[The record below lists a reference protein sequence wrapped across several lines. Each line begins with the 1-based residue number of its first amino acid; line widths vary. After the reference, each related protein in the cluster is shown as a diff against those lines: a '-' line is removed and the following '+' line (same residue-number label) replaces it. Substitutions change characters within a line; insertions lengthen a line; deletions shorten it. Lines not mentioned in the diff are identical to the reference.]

1 MSQFSETEKLCFNC
15 LSNTHMINTCK
26 FKRHC
31 QVDNCQK
38 RHHTLLHSEEMLV
51 PNSPDQID
59 SNINNIFERK
69 TLSQTYLQIVL
80 VTLTNSRRDME
91 VHTNALLDTG
101 SDTTLIRKDI
111 ADKLKLNGIRR
122 TMNMS
127 NAVTNT
133 RMISSQIVNFII
145 TSQTNKCDCFNIDD
159 AHVMNKLNIR
169 HNKID
174 EIVMSKYEHLHD
186 ISLPKP
192 NIGDITVLIGSD
204 HPELLLH
211 GEFKKG
217 KPRDPVAVKRK
228 LGWMLMGGK
237 RQLGNR
243 SQCNYLSED
252 NISESLERFW
262 QIDTYGTL
270 PEFNPDILP
279 PEQKRGLHI
288 LESTTVIKD
297 NKFEVGLLWKKDNII
312 LP

>member
-1 MSQFSETEKLCFNC
+1 
-15 LSNTHMINTCK
+15 MINTCK
-26 FKRHC
+26 SKRHC

-38 RHHTLLHSEEMLV
+38 IQHTLLHSERMPV
-51 PNSPDQID
+51 PNSTDQID
-59 SNINNIFERK
+59 SNINNIIEREI
-69 TLSQTYLQIVL
+69 LSQTYLQIVP
-80 VTLTNSRRDME
+80 VTLTNSRRDIE

-122 TMNMS
+122 TMNIS

-133 RMISSQIVNFII
+133 RKISSQVVNVII
-145 TSQTNKCDCFNIDD
+145 TSQTNKYDCFNIDD
-159 AHVMNKLNIR
+159 ARVMNKLNIPN
-169 HNKID
+169 NKID
-174 EIVMSKYEHLHD
+174 EVVISKYEHLHD

-192 NIGDITVLIGSD
+192 NKSNITVLIGSD

-211 GEFKKG
+211 QEFKKA
-217 KPRDPVAVKRK
+217 KPGDPVAVKTK

-270 PEFNPDILP
+270 SKFNPDILP
-279 PEQKRGLHI
+279 PEQKRALHI
-288 LESTTVIKD
+288 LESTTVI
-297 NKFEVGLLWKKDNII
+297 
-312 LP
+312 